1 MLPKF
6 FELVKRYQTDIV
18 LAVAI
23 ILIAVTSYN
32 IGKIIAY
39 RSIKTPITITEPQ
52 DIVRREVGQGSNQAA
67 NIQSA
72 ASPRDLRDLTVV
84 ASKKSS
90 SKLYHFTWCPGA
102 KQIAVANKLTFTTE
116 SAAITAGYT
125 LAGNCRK

>member
-1 MLPKF
+1 MLSKLL
-6 FELVKRYQTDIV
+6 ELVKKYQIDIV

-23 ILIAVTSYN
+23 ILIAITSYN

-39 RSIKTPITITEPQ
+39 RSVKIPITITDPQ
-52 DIVRREVGQGSNQAA
+52 DIVRREAGQGNNQAA

-72 ASPRDLRDLTVV
+72 INPRDLTVV

-102 KQIAVANKLTFTTE
+102 KQIAAANKLTFATE
-116 SAAITAGYT
+116 SAAIAAGYT
-125 LAGNCRK
+125 LAGNCKK

>member
-1 MLPKF
+1 MLAKIF
-6 FELVKRYQTDIV
+6 NFIKGHQANIV
-18 LAVAI
+18 LVIAI
-23 ILIAVTSYN
+23 VLIIITSYN
-32 IGKIIAY
+32 IGKIVAY
-39 RSIKTPITITEPQ
+39 RGLKTPITITDPQ

-72 ASPRDLRDLTVV
+72 ASPRDLTVV

-102 KQIAVANKLTFTTE
+102 KQIAAVNKLIFATE
-116 SAAITAGYT
+116 SAALAAGYT

>member
-6 FELVKRYQTDIV
+6 FELVKRYQADIV

-23 ILIAVTSYN
+23 ILIAITSYN
-32 IGKIIAY
+32 VGKIIAY
-39 RSIKTPITITEPQ
+39 RNIKSPITITEPR

-72 ASPRDLRDLTVV
+72 ASPRDLTVV

-102 KQIAVANKLTFTTE
+102 KQIAAANKLTFATE
-116 SAAITAGYT
+116 SAATAAGYT
-125 LAGNCRK
+125 LAGNCKK